1 MRQFWKRSENLEG
14 DTRDRAILV
23 LNSSSEESLC
33 NFTKAMTPHV
43 IFLESF
49 QKCLEQV
56 FIRAT

>member
-1 MRQFWKRSENLEG
+1 MKQFWKRSENLEG

-33 NFTKAMTPHV
+33 SFTKAMTPHV

-49 QKCLEQV
+49 RKCLE
-56 FIRAT
+56 